1 MVCLPALIRS
11 GSSSPSN
18 GKGPMPSMPF
28 SDCKVTL
35 TPAGI
40 SLATS
45 VGMPMPRFTYQPSC
59 NSRPARSAIWLR
71 SHILRF
77 LLASRAVFD
86 ALFVFALNDAVH
98 IDARQVDGVGIKA
111 AQRHDFFHLHNADL
125 TGGRGG
131 RVEVAR
137 RLAEHKVARGIGLPR
152 LYDG

>member
-1 MVCLPALIRS
+1 
-11 GSSSPSN
+11 
-18 GKGPMPSMPF
+18 
-28 SDCKVTL
+28 
-35 TPAGI
+35 
-40 SLATS
+40 
-45 VGMPMPRFTYQPSC
+45 MPMPRFTYQPSC

-131 RVEVAR
+131 GGGGGGRGREGGGGGGRGGSGGGGLAGVVSGVGGRNQAAPGAGFLPPQKPSLSGGR
-137 RLAEHKVARGIGLPR
+137 RRAG
-152 LYDG
+152 